1 MGSGLAID
9 TEEKKRIKYLDL
21 AKGLCIVLVVFFHA
35 KGILDRDYWFD
46 PFLSSFRMPLYFL
59 LSGLFFR
66 DYGSFMRFLTK
77 KVNRLLVPFLTF
89 YLLTAVLIPNIA
101 HLVWGTEFQTV
112 IGLPSLWAFIWPGQ
126 YPNIPIWFLWCL
138 FLMNVMFWFI
148 HSVSIGQTDSRSKSH
163 SLGILIVICLI
174 CGFAGWILRDKLT
187 FDVGN
192 LFKALASMPFF
203 CFGHLLG
210 SQNGLTALNNLKKAR
225 ALPLF
230 CIMLGISLF
239 CSLFLTSENVEVEYL
254 LHLISGL
261 AGAMMIVIL
270 SRMIVHLPFISYIG
284 RYSIILVLTHG
295 ILIRVFTPL
304 CHTLS
309 KALHPDLTLLIT
321 TLIILL
327 SYLII
332 IPLARRYF
340 PHVTAQK
347 PLFPET

>member
-9 TEEKKRIKYLDL
+9 TEGKKRIKYLDL
-21 AKGLCIVLVVFFHA
+21 AKGLCIVLVVFFHT
-35 KGILDRDYWFD
+35 KGIFDRDYWFD

-66 DYGSFMRFLTK
+66 DYGSFKRFFTK

-89 YLLTAVLIPNIA
+89 YLLTAVLIPNIV
-101 HLVWGTEFQTV
+101 HQVWGTEFETV

-138 FLMNVMFWFI
+138 FLMNVLFWFI
-148 HSVSIGQTDSRSKSH
+148 QSISRGKTDSRSKSQTI
-163 SLGILIVICLI
+163 SILVVICLV
-174 CGFAGWILRDKLT
+174 CGFAGWILRDRLT

-203 CFGHLLG
+203 CLGYLLG
-210 SQNGLTALNNLKKAR
+210 SYNGLTALNNMNKAR
-225 ALPLF
+225 ALPIF
-230 CIMLGISLF
+230 CFLLGVSLVA
-239 CSLFLTSENVEVEYL
+239 SLFLTSENVGIAYL
-254 LHLISGL
+254 LHLVSGA

-270 SRMIVHLPFISYIG
+270 SRMIVHLPLISYIG

-295 ILIRVFTPL
+295 VLIRVITPL
-304 CHTLS
+304 CHSLS
-309 KALHPDLTLLIT
+309 KTLHTDTVLLIA

-347 PLFPET
+347 PLFPEA